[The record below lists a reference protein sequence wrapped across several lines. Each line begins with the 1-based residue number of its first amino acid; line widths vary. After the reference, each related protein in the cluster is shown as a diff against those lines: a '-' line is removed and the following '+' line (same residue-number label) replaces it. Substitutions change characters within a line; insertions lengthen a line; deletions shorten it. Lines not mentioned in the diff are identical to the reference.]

1 MEENAETIVDY
12 FDNKAIISPDGVY
25 ALYKI
30 RLQRGQTPAELL
42 GSYTSEEEAIKAIRA
57 RLSKGKR
64 ANGS

>member
-1 MEENAETIVDY
+1 MIINEDTIVDY
-12 FDNKAIISPDGVY
+12 MDNKAIISPDGVY

-30 RLQRGQTPAELL
+30 RLMRGQTPNELL
-42 GSYTSEEEAIKAIRA
+42 GSYTSVDEAIKAINA